1 MYIIC
6 LFFPGLIA
14 LSYAV
19 NEKDKFYKIIS
30 EYAKYTILI
39 NLLLLVCL
47 MVLMDP
53 HYLVNEYLFTIRFS
67 VIYLISGSILAFI
80 LPRIIGY
87 LKKNIN
93 ISLSRNKK

>member
-14 LSYAV
+14 LSYAI

-39 NLLLLVCL
+39 NLIILACLLVFT
-47 MVLMDP
+47 DP

-67 VIYLISGSILAFI
+67 TIYLIAGSILGII

-93 ISLSRNKK
+93 ITLRRNKK